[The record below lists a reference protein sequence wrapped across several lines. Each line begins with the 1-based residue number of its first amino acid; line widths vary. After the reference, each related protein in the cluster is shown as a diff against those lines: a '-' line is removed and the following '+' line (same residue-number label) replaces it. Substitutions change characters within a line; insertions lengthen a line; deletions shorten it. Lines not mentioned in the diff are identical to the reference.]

1 MNQIISLLFGTPIQ
15 MIVTFIVLSS
25 IINYF
30 ILQKI
35 KKFNGLKNI
44 IFYLEITIIGMLAF
58 YLTYTYT
65 FTSIFWS
72 I

>member
-44 IFYLEITIIGMLAF
+44 IFYLEITIKGMLAF